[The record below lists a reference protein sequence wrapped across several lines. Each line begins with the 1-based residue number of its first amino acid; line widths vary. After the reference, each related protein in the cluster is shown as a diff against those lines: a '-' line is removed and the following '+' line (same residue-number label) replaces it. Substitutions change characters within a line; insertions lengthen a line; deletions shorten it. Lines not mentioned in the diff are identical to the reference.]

1 MRRYAYTQAE
11 RKRRKAELVAKAGT
25 MPRRTL
31 AAILG
36 ISPNTL
42 SRWAADNGISLK
54 LRFEYLREDY
64 KPQKARGM

>member
-1 MRRYAYTQAE
+1 MAYPADTQRRE
-11 RKRRKAELVAKAGT
+11 IVLRHAGT
-25 MPRRTL
+25 MPRRAL

-36 ISPNTL
+36 ITPNTL

-54 LRFEYLREDY
+54 LRFEYLSEDY

>member
-1 MRRYAYTQAE
+1 MRQGAYTQAE
-11 RKRRKAELVAKAGT
+11 REKRKAELVAKAGT

-36 ISPNTL
+36 ITPNAL

-54 LRFEYLREDY
+54 LRFEYLSEDY

>member
-1 MRRYAYTQAE
+1 MPYPADTQRRETVL
-11 RKRRKAELVAKAGT
+11 RHAGT

-36 ISPNTL
+36 ITPNAL

-54 LRFEYLREDY
+54 LRFEYLSEDY
-64 KPQKARGM
+64 KPQKAKR

>member
-1 MRRYAYTQAE
+1 MKRYAYTRAE
-11 RKRRKAELVAKAGT
+11 KERRKAELVSKAGT
-25 MPRRTL
+25 MPRRAL

-54 LRFEYLREDY
+54 LRFEYLSEDY

>member
-1 MRRYAYTQAE
+1 MAYPADTQRRE
-11 RKRRKAELVAKAGT
+11 IVLRHAGT

-36 ISPNTL
+36 ITPNTL

-54 LRFEYLREDY
+54 LKFEYLSEDY